1 MAYLVKQSHRA
12 PAVTAPVPVDESL
25 PRACVIGAGSS
36 GIAAAK
42 QLYLAGIPFDC
53 FEAGGDI
60 GGTWVY
66 QNSNGR
72 SACYDTLEIN
82 TSCPRMAYSDFPM
95 PEDYPPYARH
105 DQVRAYFEQYVDH
118 FGFRDTITFHTT
130 VEHVSRRGDGRW
142 DVRVSGPDG
151 TETRTYDAVLV
162 ANGHHWDPRWPEP
175 AYPGQFDG
183 EQIHAHDYR
192 TGDQLEG
199 RDVVVVGAGNS
210 AMDIA
215 VESSRR
221 ARTTTW
227 SVRRTEWVLRKFFLG
242 KPSDQVAL
250 PGWLPW
256 WVTAARLRLGAT
268 YAGSLTKYGLP
279 KPAHRPGQSHPVQ
292 SEQIREQLAAGAVT
306 ARPGIERL
314 DGDRVVFV
322 DGTSAPADLIVW
334 ATGYRVSFPFLDPDL
349 VTVEDNDLPLW
360 KRVVHPDLPGLFFIG
375 LLQPVGAVMP
385 LAEAQSAWIAEML
398 TGGYLPPSDAAIR
411 RQMRADH
418 ERDTQK
424 FYASPRHTME
434 VDFDHYLGDP
444 GRERK
449 QGRER
454 AGAVRAPLAAA
465 PTAAPV
471 PSGGA
476 RVRRALAGL
485 VLRAARWKAV
495 GEVPQRGVLVGAP
508 HTSNWDWVLTLLLA
522 WRYGIT
528 IRLLV
533 KRELFV
539 GPLGWLLRRTG
550 AVELDRK
557 NPAATIKDLLVEAE
571 GGDPWLIG
579 IAAEGTRSRGEYW
592 KSGFYRIAQQTGL
605 PITLAYLDV
614 PSRTVGWGPTF
625 HPTGDVSADMDL
637 LRAFY
642 ADKTGFKP
650 EGFTPP
656 RLREEG

>member
-12 PAVTAPVPVDESL
+12 AAVTAPVPVDASL

-36 GIAAAK
+36 GITAAK
-42 QLYLAGIPFDC
+42 HLYLAGIPFDC
-53 FEAGGDI
+53 FEKGSDI

-66 QNSNGR
+66 DNSNGQ

-105 DQVRAYFEQYVDH
+105 DQVHAYFEKYVDH
-118 FGFRDTITFHTT
+118 FGFRHTITFDTT
-130 VEHVSRRGDGRW
+130 VEDVSRAADGRW
-142 DVRVSGPDG
+142 EVRITGPGG

-162 ANGHHWDPRWPEP
+162 ANGHHWDARWPEP
-175 AYPGQFDG
+175 AYPGDFDG

-192 TGDQLEG
+192 SGDQLEG

-215 VESSRR
+215 VESSYR

-256 WVTAARLRLGAT
+256 WVTAARLRVGAT
-268 YAGSLTKYGLP
+268 AAGSMTKYGLP
-279 KPAHRPGQSHPVQ
+279 APTHKPGQSHPVQ
-292 SEQIREQLAAGAVT
+292 SEKIRERLAAGAAT
-306 ARPGIERL
+306 AKPAIERL
-314 DGDRVVFV
+314 ERDRVVFV
-322 DGTSAPADLIVW
+322 DGSSAPADLIVW
-334 ATGYRVSFPFLDPDL
+334 ATGYKVSFPFLKPDL
-349 VTVEDNDLPLW
+349 VSVEANDLPLW
-360 KRVVHPDLPGLFFIG
+360 KRAVHPDLPGLFFLG
-375 LLQPVGAVMP
+375 LLQPIGAVMP

-398 TGGYLPPSDAAIR
+398 GGGYLPPSDAVIR
-411 RQMRADH
+411 RQMAADH
-418 ERDTQK
+418 ERDTKQ

-434 VDFDHYLGDP
+434 VDFDHYLWDLD
-444 GRERK
+444 RERK

-454 AGAVRAPLAAA
+454 AGAARAPLAAV
-465 PTAAPV
+465 PTPAPV
-471 PSGGA
+471 PTGGA
-476 RVRRALAGL
+476 RVRRAFAG
-485 VLRAARWKAV
+485 VALRAVRWKAV

-533 KRELFV
+533 KQELFV

-557 NPAATIKDLLVEAE
+557 NPAATVKDLLAEAE
-571 GGDPWLIG
+571 GDDPWLLG

-605 PITLAYLDV
+605 PITLAFLDV

-625 HPTGDVSADMDL
+625 HPTGDVSADMDV
-637 LRAFY
+637 LREFY

>member
-1 MAYLVKQSHRA
+1 MPYLVKQSDRA

-36 GIAAAK
+36 GITAAK
-42 QLYLAGIPFDC
+42 HLYLAGIPFDC
-53 FEAGGDI
+53 FEKGSDI
-60 GGTWVY
+60 GGTWVFE
-66 QNSNGR
+66 NSNGQ

-95 PEDYPPYARH
+95 PADYPPYARH
-105 DQVRAYFEQYVDH
+105 DQVHDYFEQYVDH
-118 FGFRDTITFHTT
+118 FGFRHTITFDTT
-130 VEHVSRRGDGRW
+130 VEDVSRAGDGRW
-142 DVRVSGPDG
+142 DVRITGPDG

-175 AYPGQFDG
+175 AYPGDFAG

-192 TGDQLEG
+192 SGDQLEG

-215 VESSRR
+215 VESSFH

-227 SVRRTEWVLRKFFLG
+227 SVRRTEWVLRKFLLG
-242 KPSDQVAL
+242 RPTDQVAL

-256 WVTAARLRLGAT
+256 WATAARMRIGAT
-268 YAGSLTKYGLP
+268 VAGSMTKYGLP
-279 KPAHRPGQSHPVQ
+279 TPAHKPGQSHPVQ
-292 SEQIREQLAAGAVT
+292 SEKIRERLAAGAVT

-334 ATGYRVSFPFLDPDL
+334 ATGYQVSFPFFKPEL
-349 VTVEDNDLPLW
+349 VSAEDNHLPLW
-360 KRVVHPDLPGLFFIG
+360 KRAVHPDLPGLWFVG
-375 LLQPVGAVMP
+375 LVQAVGAVMP
-385 LAEAQSAWIAEML
+385 VAEAQSAWIAETL
-398 TGGYLPPSDAAIR
+398 AGGYVPPSDAAVR
-411 RQMRADH
+411 RQMAAEH
-418 ERDTQK
+418 ERDTKQ
-424 FYASPRHTME
+424 FYPSPRHTLE
-434 VDFDHYLGDP
+434 VDFDHYLWDL

-449 QGRER
+449 AGRAR
-454 AGAVRAPLAAA
+454 AAAARKPLVTPTDTAPAPTLTGGVRRTVAGLLLRAVRWR
-465 PTAAPV
+465 T
-471 PSGGA
+471 
-476 RVRRALAGL
+476 
-485 VLRAARWKAV
+485 V
-495 GEVPQRGVLVGAP
+495 GEVPERGVLVGAP
-508 HTSNWDWVLTLLLA
+508 HTSNWDWVLTMLLA

-533 KRELFV
+533 KQELFV

-550 AVELDRK
+550 AVRLDRK
-557 NPAATIKDLLVEAE
+557 NPATTIKALLAEAE

-579 IAAEGTRSRGEYW
+579 IAAEGTRTRGEYW
-592 KSGFYRIAQQTGL
+592 KSGFYRIARQTGL
-605 PITLAYLDV
+605 PITLAFLDV

-625 HPTGDVSADMDL
+625 HPTGDVSADMDV
-637 LRAFY
+637 LREFY
-642 ADKTGFKP
+642 ADKTGFRP
-650 EGFTPP
+650 DGFTPP

>member
-42 QLYLAGIPFDC
+42 QLYLAGVPFDC
-53 FEAGGDI
+53 FEKGSDI
-60 GGTWVY
+60 GGTWVFD
-66 QNSNGR
+66 NSNGQ

-95 PEDYPPYARH
+95 PEDFPDYARH

-118 FGFRDTITFHTT
+118 FGFRHTITFDTT
-130 VEHVSRRGDGRW
+130 VEDVSRAADGRW
-142 DVRVSGPDG
+142 DVRITGPDG

-162 ANGHHWDPRWPEP
+162 ANGHHWDARWPEP
-175 AYPGQFDG
+175 AYPGTFDG
-183 EQIHAHDYR
+183 EQVHAHDYR
-192 TGDQLEG
+192 SGDQLEG

-215 VESSRR
+215 VESSYR

-242 KPSDQVAL
+242 RPSDQVAL

-256 WVTAARLRLGAT
+256 WVTAARLRIGAT
-268 YAGSLTKYGLP
+268 AAGSMTKYGLP
-279 KPAHRPGQSHPVQ
+279 APSHKPGQSHPVQ
-292 SEQIREQLAAGAVT
+292 SEKIRERLEAGAIT
-306 ARPGIERL
+306 AKPAIERL

-322 DGTSAPADLIVW
+322 DGTSVPADLIVW
-334 ATGYRVSFPFLDPDL
+334 ATGYKVTFPFFKPEL
-349 VTVEDNDLPLW
+349 VSAEANELPLW
-360 KRVVHPDLPGLFFIG
+360 KRSVHPDLPGLYFLG
-375 LLQPVGAVMP
+375 LLQPIGAVMP
-385 LAEAQSAWIAEML
+385 LAEAQSAWIAETL
-398 TGGYLPPSDAAIR
+398 AGRYVPPSDAVIR
-411 RQMRADH
+411 KQMAAEHR
-418 ERDTQK
+418 RDKKQ

-434 VDFDHYLGDP
+434 VDFDHYLWDLE
-444 GRERK
+444 RERK
-449 QGRER
+449 QGRAR
-454 AGAVRAPLAAA
+454 AAAAARPLVEPVAPVPAARTGGGARRTLARLLLGAVR
-465 PTAAPV
+465 
-471 PSGGA
+471 
-476 RVRRALAGL
+476 
-485 VLRAARWKAV
+485 WKTV

-508 HTSNWDWVLTLLLA
+508 HTSNWDWVLTMLLA

-533 KRELFV
+533 KQELFV
-539 GPLGWLLRRTG
+539 GPLGWLLRKTG
-550 AVELDRK
+550 AVELDRR
-557 NPAATIKDLLVEAE
+557 NPAATIKELLAEAE
-571 GGDPWLIG
+571 GDDPWLIG

-592 KSGFYRIAQQTGL
+592 KSGFYRIARQTGL
-605 PITLAYLDV
+605 PITLAFLDA

-625 HPTGDVSADMDL
+625 HPTGDVKADMDV